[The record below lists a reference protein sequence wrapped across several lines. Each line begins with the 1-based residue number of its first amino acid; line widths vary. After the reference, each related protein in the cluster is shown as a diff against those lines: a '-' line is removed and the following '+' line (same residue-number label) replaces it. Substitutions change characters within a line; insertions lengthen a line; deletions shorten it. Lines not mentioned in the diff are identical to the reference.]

1 MAQAELVDRA
11 TRYLLDHG
19 VRITNARRL
28 VINSLAAHPGPRSAA
43 ELDVAMRRRV
53 PVSSLYRTLLLL
65 EESGLLTKF
74 RDSDGVAKYELAERV
89 TGDHHHHFVCT
100 RCGRTEEVPIPDKL
114 EQAITSLI
122 ESIGE
127 ERTFEITDH
136 RLELEGVCDTCSA

>member
-1 MAQAELVDRA
+1 
-11 TRYLLDHG
+11 
-19 VRITNARRL
+19 
-28 VINSLAAHPGPRSAA
+28 
-43 ELDVAMRRRV
+43 
-53 PVSSLYRTLLLL
+53 VSSLYRTLLLL